1 MTENSGMWKN
11 AGESDEEKIDRDKKK
26 DQNCIGKPIL
36 IKLCSTLIILEI

>member
-26 DQNCIGKPIL
+26 RP
-36 IKLCSTLIILEI
+36 KLYR